1 MVTIL
6 TQVINVVPDGLTQE
20 VVFVSIVENKVII
33 NLFARS
39 ECTMKEINEINQV
52 TQTIKM
58 VTVMDPLLQ

>member
-1 MVTIL
+1 MLTIL

-39 ECTMKEINEINQV
+39 ECMMKEINEINQV